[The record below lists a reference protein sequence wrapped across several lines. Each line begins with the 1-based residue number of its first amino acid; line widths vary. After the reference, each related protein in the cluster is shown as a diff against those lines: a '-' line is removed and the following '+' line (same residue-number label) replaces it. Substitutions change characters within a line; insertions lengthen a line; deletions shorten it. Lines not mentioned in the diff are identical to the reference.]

1 MLKSQMV
8 VPKSLPQFD
17 SSKYSHASN
26 KLTIN
31 MVGDYHQKQHAR
43 LNSAKSNPLVPPVD
57 DDGPS
62 LFVSPGPPTSPPQAN
77 TRPEDEHRPRP
88 EPHLNRLAQESRPK
102 QNPIRRPE
110 PPKQPPSKQTPSRT
124 RIGGHPLPQNHA
136 DLFKKHPSNNPRLTS
151 PKFMDTSSLIDSG
164 YAATQRPKP
173 QTPTHLHSNKHAQN
187 TTSTPNHLSVPLSEP
202 LRATPEAQK
211 AHNREQ
217 SAQRYGMFNRGG
229 DRRITG
235 DHRSI
240 DDALEDLFGYGDDE
254 AVQTPAMQEVHEQE
268 KTDVRKP
275 LHLGN
280 SMLGSLKGSVGSA
293 PMAPMVHNSP
303 TGKKSDRGQ

>member
-1 MLKSQMV
+1 MV

-17 SSKYSHASN
+17 SSKHSHASN

-31 MVGDYHQKQHAR
+31 MVGDYYQIYYVR
-43 LNSAKSNPLVPPVD
+43 LNSAKSTPLVPPVD

-77 TRPEDEHRPRP
+77 THPEDEHRPRP
-88 EPHLNRLAQESRPK
+88 EPHLNRLIQESRPK
-102 QNPIRRPE
+102 QNSIRRPE
-110 PPKQPPSKQTPSRT
+110 PPKQPPSKQPPSRT

-136 DLFKKHPSNNPRLTS
+136 DLFKKHPSNHPRLTS
-151 PKFMDTSSLIDSG
+151 PKFMDTTSLIDSG

-173 QTPTHLHSNKHAQN
+173 QTPTHLHSNKHAQ
-187 TTSTPNHLSVPLSEP
+187 TTISTPNHPSIPRSEP

-211 AHNREQ
+211 AHSREQ

-229 DRRITG
+229 DSRING
-235 DHRSI
+235 DHRSN
-240 DDALEDLFGYGDDE
+240 DDALEDLFGDGDDE